1 MDSRSIEL
9 QEEYQQRFQ
18 GSDLYRD
25 SVWKILCADYFSK
38 YITPACTLLDLGA
51 GWGEFSR
58 NIQAKKKYAMDL
70 NPDCEKR
77 VSGHSIFLQQDCSTK
92 WPIDDES
99 LDVVFT
105 SNFFEHLPNKN
116 SVDQTLRE
124 AYRCLKSGGKIICMG
139 PNIKFVPGAYW
150 DYWDHLIPITEDS
163 MAEALSL
170 KGFSVTEKVDRFLPY
185 TMSNNRRPPPLVAL
199 KIYLK
204 LRFFWKFFG
213 KQFFVVAKKP

>member
-38 YITPACTLLDLGA
+38 YITPTCTLLDLGA

-77 VSGHSIFLQQDCSTK
+77 VSGHSVFLQQDCSTT

-105 SNFFEHLPNKN
+105 SNFFEHLPSKN
-116 SVDQTLRE
+116 LVDQTLRE

-139 PNIKFVPGAYW
+139 PNIKFVPGKYW

-170 KGFSVTEKVDRFLPY
+170 KGFSVTEKIDRFLPY
-185 TMSNNRRPPPLVAL
+185 TMSNNRRPPPLWGL

-204 LRFFWKFFG
+204 LRFFWRIFG
-213 KQFFVVAKKP
+213 KQFLIVAKKP